1 MKEAEVFLPFDS
13 LTLSKVNSDV
23 VKGEITFKRVAQDSD
38 KQVLRF
44 KYRREI

>member
-13 LTLSKVNSDV
+13 LTLSKVNSDI
-23 VKGEITFKRVAQDSD
+23 VKGEITFKRIVGDSD

-44 KYRREI
+44 KYRREL